1 MTEDVRDVLADA
13 ADDINLTPAEEIRL
27 RYAAIVDC
35 SDDAIIAKTLD
46 GVISAWNPAAERL
59 FGYTQTRLSGSRSR

>member
-1 MTEDVRDVLADA
+1 MRCRRRRSDL
-13 ADDINLTPAEEIRL
+13 NLTPAEEIRL

-35 SDDAIIAKTLD
+35 SDDAIITGLLD

-59 FGYTQTRLSGSRSR
+59 FGYTQYKRLSGSRSR